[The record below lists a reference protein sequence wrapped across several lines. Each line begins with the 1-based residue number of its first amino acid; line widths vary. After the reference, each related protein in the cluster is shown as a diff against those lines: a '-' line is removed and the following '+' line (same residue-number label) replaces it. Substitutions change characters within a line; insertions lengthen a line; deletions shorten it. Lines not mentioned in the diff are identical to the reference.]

1 MEATAATESVAEAR
15 GRRFDALTGLAFVVL
30 LLVGLLLPGTPPK
43 ADDSI
48 VKISSFF
55 HDNRGAILA
64 GDFIVGV
71 SIVAFFWFLGAVRSY
86 LRAAEGG
93 EGRLS
98 AAAFGGGIAAAAL
111 LLAGAATVNAI
122 SFKIADAPAPAT
134 IRALFDLSN
143 ALFAMS
149 GFPFAV
155 FLGAL
160 ACSAAR
166 TGALP
171 MWLVWLSTVA
181 AVLQVLAAFALFA
194 SSGAFA
200 AGGLLA
206 TFLFPTV
213 SLVAIACLSVV
224 MYSRGGVPPRLR
236 TAP

>member
-1 MEATAATESVAEAR
+1 MEATAATESAPDAR

-30 LLVGLLLPGTPPK
+30 LFVGLILPGTPPK

-48 VKISSFF
+48 VKIASFF
-55 HDNRGAILA
+55 HDNRDSVLA
-64 GDFIVGV
+64 GDFLVGL

-98 AAAFGGGIAAAAL
+98 AAAFGGGVAAAAL

-122 SFKIADAPAPAT
+122 SFKLADVAAPAT

-171 MWLVWLSTVA
+171 MWLVWLATVSA
-181 AVLQVLAAFALFA
+181 ALQVLGGFALFA

-206 TFLFPTV
+206 TFLFPLT

-224 MYSRGGVPPRLR
+224 MYTRGGVPPRLR
-236 TAP
+236 AVP